1 MYLLSCPERL
11 EVTRE
16 RLMYLDWLPDSFL
29 REDLL
34 RDLVL
39 VVGDNAP
46 SGRDDGLGRAVVAL
60 ELEDLGR
67 GEGR

>member
-1 MYLLSCPERL
+1 
-11 EVTRE
+11 
-16 RLMYLDWLPDSFL
+16 MYLDWLPDGFL
-29 REDLL
+29 GEDLL

-39 VVGDNAP
+39 VVGDDAP

-67 GEGR
+67 GEGLLEVEDII